1 MADARTIEGQSFEGT
16 GYSYTLSLIQGKHKM
31 PILYC
36 LMEYQPV
43 RFNEMRRYLGN
54 VTDRTL
60 SANLKELEADGLV
73 ARRAYQHPLPLRE
86 LGRLTVGRFHPL
98 WRVLVTRGHRIIFGL
113 QLFQRHAQVAGVL
126 RQFHMFSLFT

>member
-1 MADARTIEGQSFEGT
+1 MTDVRGIEGASFEGT

-43 RFNEMRRYLGN
+43 RFNEMRRYLGK

-60 SANLKELEADGLV
+60 SANLK
-73 ARRAYQHPLPLRE
+73 
-86 LGRLTVGRFHPL
+86 
-98 WRVLVTRGHRIIFGL
+98 
-113 QLFQRHAQVAGVL
+113 
-126 RQFHMFSLFT
+126 